1 MLNKVVF
8 SINPTN
14 SYDFVTGQVVVQGSA
29 APGMVVI
36 QGTVPGPAGNP
47 GQQPYAPPPAYEGC
61 PPQQAPM
68 DSKAPAYNPDYMDQ
82 KVARQ

>member
-1 MLNKVVF
+1 
-8 SINPTN
+8 
-14 SYDFVTGQVVVQGSA
+14 
-29 APGMVVI
+29 MVVI

-47 GQQPYAPPPAYEGC
+47 GQQPYAPPPAYDGY

-68 DSKAPAYNPDYMDQ
+68 DTKAPAYNPDYMDQ

>member
-1 MLNKVVF
+1 MIF
-8 SINPTN
+8 
-14 SYDFVTGQVVVQGSA
+14 FTGQVVVQGSSA
-29 APGMVVI
+29 LGMVVI

-47 GQQPYAPPPAYEGC
+47 GQQPYAPPLAYEGY
-61 PPQQAPM
+61 PPQQQPPM